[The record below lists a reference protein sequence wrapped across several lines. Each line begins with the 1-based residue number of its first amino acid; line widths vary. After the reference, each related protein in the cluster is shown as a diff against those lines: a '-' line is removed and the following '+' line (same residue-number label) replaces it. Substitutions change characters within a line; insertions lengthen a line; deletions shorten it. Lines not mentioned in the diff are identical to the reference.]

1 MAIFAEYFGPP
12 IWCTI
17 GNSEKS
23 VVVEMKENV
32 LVVGLKRTC
41 SLEEVEGSVVF
52 IIVFWFMRVVLVD
65 YLR

>member
-1 MAIFAEYFGPP
+1 M
-12 IWCTI
+12 
-17 GNSEKS
+17 
-23 VVVEMKENV
+23 VEMKENV